1 MLKTLQNRELHP
13 IVGHRKHQQL
23 SLFTR
28 PIYFFFNFVRIVLFF
43 LVLSSEFKQV

>member
-28 PIYFFFNFVRIVLFF
+28 PIYFFLILC
-43 LVLSSEFKQV
+43 VLSSEFKQV